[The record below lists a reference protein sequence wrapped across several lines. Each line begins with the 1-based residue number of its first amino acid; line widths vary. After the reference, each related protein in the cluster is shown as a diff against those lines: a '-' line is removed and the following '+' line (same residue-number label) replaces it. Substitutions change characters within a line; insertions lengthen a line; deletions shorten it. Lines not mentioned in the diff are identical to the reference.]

1 MANDTVIPKTQTKQ
15 KVAFYNRAENRS
27 MVFQVLVAA
36 GLAYFFY
43 TIYNNT
49 LTNMEAR
56 GIRTGFGFMSQP
68 AGFDILLK
76 LIPYEA
82 TDSYGRTFFVGLLNT
97 LLVSFISIIFAT
109 LLGFLV
115 GVSRLSANWLVS
127 KVATIFV
134 ETFRNIPLLLQIFF
148 WYFAVLA
155 ALPGVRSSLNFADSV
170 FLNVRGLSVPR
181 IIWGEGS
188 SIIFYAFIAAIIG
201 IFFLSRWARKRQEA
215 TGQPFALLW
224 ANLGLL
230 IGLPLLAFLLTGMNA
245 TIEVPKLQGFGFQ
258 GGMTLIPELMAL
270 TVALSVYTAAFIA
283 EAVRAGVQSVS
294 HGQVE
299 AAAALG
305 LPNAKVL
312 RFVTIPQA
320 LRVIVPPLNSQY
332 QNLIKNSSLAMAIGY
347 PDLVAVF
354 MGSTLNQV
362 GQAVEIVFM
371 TMMVYLAINL
381 TLSTFMNWYNA
392 RIKLVER

>member
-1 MANDTVIPKTQTKQ
+1 MQ
-15 KVAFYNRAENRS
+15 
-27 MVFQVLVAA
+27 
-36 GLAYFFY
+36 
-43 TIYNNT
+43 
-49 LTNMEAR
+49 AR
-56 GIRTGFGFMSQP
+56 GIRTGFDFMNQS
-68 AGFDILLK
+68 AGFDVLLS
-76 LIPYEA
+76 LIPFEP

-109 LLGFLV
+109 FLGFLV
-115 GVSRLSANWLVS
+115 GVSRLSHNWLVE
-127 KVATIFV
+127 KVATAFV

-155 ALPGVRSSLNFADSV
+155 TLLGVRNSISFADSIFV
-170 FLNVRGLSVPR
+170 NVRGLFVPKVIWSDGASVV
-181 IIWGEGS
+181 
-188 SIIFYAFIAAIIG
+188 FYAFIAAIAG
-201 IFFLSRWARKRQEA
+201 IFFLSRWAKKRQEQ
-215 TGQPFALLW
+215 TGQSFPLLW
-224 ANLGLL
+224 ANLGIF
-230 IGLPLLAFLLTGMNA
+230 IGLPLIAFFVMSSPASLEYPELGTFSL
-245 TIEVPKLQGFGFQ
+245 V
-258 GGMTLIPELMAL
+258 GGLNLIPELVAL
-270 TVALSVYTAAFIA
+270 TIALSVYTAAFIA

-305 LPNAKVL
+305 LPNGKVMRL
-312 RFVTIPQA
+312 VTIPQA

-354 MGSTLNQV
+354 MGTTLKQV

-371 TMMVYLAINL
+371 TMLVYLVINL
-381 TLSTFMNWYNA
+381 TLSLFMNWYNA

>member
-1 MANDTVIPKTQTKQ
+1 MQTNNSKNPSLQPKA
-15 KVAFYNRAENRS
+15 AFYNRAEVRS
-27 MVFQVLVAA
+27 VIFQILVFA

-56 GIRTGFGFMSQP
+56 GIRTGFGFMSQS
-68 AGFDILLK
+68 AGFDVLLS
-76 LIPYEA
+76 LIPYEP
-82 TDSYGRTFFVGLLNT
+82 TDTYGRTFFVGLLNT

-115 GVSRLSANWLVS
+115 GVSRLSANWLVA

-155 ALPGVRSSLNFADSV
+155 TLPGVRDSISFADSI
-170 FLNVRGLSVPR
+170 FINVRGLSVPR
-181 IIWGEGS
+181 IVWADGS
-188 SIIFYAFIAAIIG
+188 GIVFYALLAAVAG
-201 IFFLSRWARKRQEA
+201 VFFLSRWARKRQEA
-215 TGQPFALLW
+215 TGQPFPLLW
-224 ANLGLL
+224 SSIGLL
-230 IGLPLLAFLLTGMNA
+230 IALPLLAFLLSGMPA
-245 TIEVPKLQGFGFQ
+245 SVELPKLEGFGFK
-258 GGMTLIPELMAL
+258 GGLRLIPELVAL

-305 LPNAKVL
+305 LPNRKVMRL
-312 RFVTIPQA
+312 VTIPQA

-371 TMMVYLAINL
+371 TMLVYLFINL
-381 TLSTFMNWYNA
+381 TLSMFMNWYNA

>member
-1 MANDTVIPKTQTKQ
+1 MA
-15 KVAFYNRAENRS
+15 
-27 MVFQVLVAA
+27 
-36 GLAYFFY
+36 
-43 TIYNNT
+43 
-49 LTNMEAR
+49 
-56 GIRTGFGFMSQP
+56 
-68 AGFDILLK
+68 
-76 LIPYEA
+76 
-82 TDSYGRTFFVGLLNT
+82 
-97 LLVSFISIIFAT
+97 
-109 LLGFLV
+109 
-115 GVSRLSANWLVS
+115 
-127 KVATIFV
+127 
-134 ETFRNIPLLLQIFF
+134 
-148 WYFAVLA
+148 
-155 ALPGVRSSLNFADSV
+155 
-170 FLNVRGLSVPR
+170 
-181 IIWGEGS
+181 
-188 SIIFYAFIAAIIG
+188 
-201 IFFLSRWARKRQEA
+201 
-215 TGQPFALLW
+215 
-224 ANLGLL
+224 
-230 IGLPLLAFLLTGMNA
+230 
-245 TIEVPKLQGFGFQ
+245 FQ
-258 GGMTLIPELMAL
+258 GGLRLIPELVAL

-371 TMMVYLAINL
+371 TMLVYLLINL
-381 TLSTFMNWYNA
+381 LLSLFMNWYNA

>member
-1 MANDTVIPKTQTKQ
+1 MQTNKSTAQPKA
-15 KVAFYNRAENRS
+15 AFYNRAEVRS
-27 MVFQVLVAA
+27 TVFQIIVFLA
-36 GLAYFFY
+36 LAYFFY

-49 LTNMEAR
+49 LTNMQAR

-68 AGFDILLK
+68 AGFDILLS
-76 LIPYEA
+76 LIPFEA

-97 LLVSFISIIFAT
+97 ILVSVISIVLAT

-115 GVSRLSANWLVS
+115 GVSRLSNNWLVA
-127 KVATIFV
+127 KVATVFV

-155 ALPGVRSSLNFADSV
+155 TLPGVRDSISIADSV
-170 FLNVRGLSVPR
+170 FVNVRGLSVPR
-181 IIWGEGS
+181 IVWESGAS
-188 SIIFYAFIAAIIG
+188 FVFYAFLAAIAG
-201 IFFLSRWARKRQEA
+201 VFFLTRWARKRQEA
-215 TGQPFALLW
+215 TGQPFPSFW
-224 ANLGLL
+224 AGLGLL
-230 IGLPLLAFLLTGMNA
+230 IGLPLLAFLVSGMPA
-245 TIEVPKLQGFGFQ
+245 SVEVPKLQGFGFQ
-258 GGMTLIPELMAL
+258 GGMTLIPELVAL

-362 GQAVEIVFM
+362 GQAVEIVFL
-371 TMMVYLAINL
+371 TMLVYLLINL
-381 TLSTFMNWYNA
+381 TLSLFMNWYNA
-392 RIKLVER
+392 KIKLVER

>member
-1 MANDTVIPKTQTKQ
+1 MQTNKSTAQPKA
-15 KVAFYNRAENRS
+15 AFYNRAEVRS
-27 MVFQVLVAA
+27 TVFQIIVFLA
-36 GLAYFFY
+36 LAYFFY

-49 LTNMEAR
+49 LTNMQAR

-68 AGFDILLK
+68 AGFDILLS
-76 LIPYEA
+76 LIPFEA

-97 LLVSFISIIFAT
+97 ILVSVISIVLAT

-115 GVSRLSANWLVS
+115 GVSRLSNNWLVA
-127 KVATIFV
+127 KVATVFV

-155 ALPGVRSSLNFADSV
+155 TLPGVRDSISIADSV
-170 FLNVRGLSVPR
+170 FVNVRGLSVPR
-181 IIWGEGS
+181 IVWESGAS
-188 SIIFYAFIAAIIG
+188 LVFYAFLAAIAG
-201 IFFLSRWARKRQEA
+201 VFFLTRWARKRQEA
-215 TGQPFALLW
+215 TGQPFPSFW
-224 ANLGLL
+224 AGLGLL
-230 IGLPLLAFLLTGMNA
+230 IGLPLLAFLVSGMPA
-245 TIEVPKLQGFGFQ
+245 SVEVPKLQGFGFQ
-258 GGMTLIPELMAL
+258 GGMTLIPELVAL

-362 GQAVEIVFM
+362 GQAVEIVFL
-371 TMMVYLAINL
+371 TMLVYLLINL
-381 TLSTFMNWYNA
+381 TLSLFMNWYNA
-392 RIKLVER
+392 KIKLVER

>member
-1 MANDTVIPKTQTKQ
+1 MQTNSTKTSTSQPKA
-15 KVAFYNRAENRS
+15 AFYNRAEVRS
-27 MVFQVLVAA
+27 TFFQVLVFI

-68 AGFDILLK
+68 AGFDILLS
-76 LIPYEA
+76 LIPFEA
-82 TDSYGRTFFVGLLNT
+82 TDSYGRTFYVGLLNT
-97 LLVSFISIIFAT
+97 LLVSAISIVLAT
-109 LLGFLV
+109 FLGFLV
-115 GVSRLSANWLVS
+115 GVSRLSKNWLVA

-148 WYFAVLA
+148 WYIAVLGT
-155 ALPGVRSSLNFADSV
+155 LPGVRNSISFADSIFV
-170 FLNVRGLSVPR
+170 NVRGLFVPKV
-181 IIWGEGS
+181 IWSDGGS
-188 SIIFYAFIAAIIG
+188 IVLYAFIAVIIG
-201 IFFLSRWARKRQEA
+201 IFFLSRWARKRQEK
-215 TGQPFALLW
+215 TGQPFPLLW
-224 ANLGLL
+224 TNLGLL
-230 IGLPLLAFLLTGMNA
+230 IGLPLITFFVMGSPASLEYPELGTFSLN
-245 TIEVPKLQGFGFQ
+245 
-258 GGMTLIPELMAL
+258 GGLNLIPELVAL
-270 TVALSVYTAAFIA
+270 TIALSVYTAAFIA

-305 LPNAKVL
+305 LPNAKVMRL
-312 RFVTIPQA
+312 VTVPQA

-332 QNLIKNSSLAMAIGY
+332 QNLLKNSSLAMAIGY

-362 GQAVEIVFM
+362 GQAVEIVFL
-371 TMMVYLAINL
+371 TMLVYLLINL
-381 TLSTFMNWYNA
+381 TLSLFMNWYNA

>member
-1 MANDTVIPKTQTKQ
+1 MQTNNPKSVSAQPKA
-15 KVAFYNRAENRS
+15 AFYNRAEVRS
-27 MVFQVLVAA
+27 TFFQILVFI

-76 LIPYEA
+76 LIPFEA

-97 LLVSFISIIFAT
+97 LLVSVISIIFAT

-115 GVSRLSANWLVS
+115 GVSRLSNNWLVA
-127 KVATIFV
+127 KVATVFV

-155 ALPGVRSSLNFADSV
+155 TLPGVRNSISFADSIFV
-170 FLNVRGLSVPR
+170 NVRGLSVPR
-181 IIWGEGS
+181 IVWEAGS
-188 SIIFYAFIAAIIG
+188 SIVFYAFLAAIAAA
-201 IFFLSRWARKRQEA
+201 FFLARWARKRQEA
-215 TGQPFALLW
+215 TGEPFPSFW
-224 ANLGLL
+224 AGLGLL
-230 IGLPLLAFLLTGMNA
+230 IGLPLLAFLISGMPA
-245 TIEVPKLQGFGFQ
+245 SVDVPKLQGFGFQ
-258 GGMTLIPELMAL
+258 GGMTLIPELVAL
-270 TVALSVYTAAFIA
+270 SVALSVYTAAFIA

-362 GQAVEIVFM
+362 GQAVEIVFL
-371 TMMVYLAINL
+371 TMLVYLLINL
-381 TLSTFMNWYNA
+381 ILSLFMNWYNA
-392 RIKLVER
+392 KIKLVER

>member
-1 MANDTVIPKTQTKQ
+1 MQTNNSKNSSAQPKA
-15 KVAFYNRAENRS
+15 AFYNRAEVRS
-27 MVFQVLVAA
+27 TFFQVLVFV

-49 LTNMEAR
+49 LTNMQAR
-56 GIRTGFGFMSQP
+56 GIRTGFDFMNQS
-68 AGFDILLK
+68 AGFDVLLS
-76 LIPYEA
+76 LIPFEP
-82 TDSYGRTFFVGLLNT
+82 TDTYGRTFFVGLLNT

-109 LLGFLV
+109 FLGFLV
-115 GVSRLSANWLVS
+115 GVSRLSHNWLVE
-127 KVATIFV
+127 KVATAFV

-155 ALPGVRSSLNFADSV
+155 TLPGVRNSISFADSIFV
-170 FLNVRGLSVPR
+170 NVRGLFVPKVIWADGASVV
-181 IIWGEGS
+181 
-188 SIIFYAFIAAIIG
+188 FYAFIAAIAG
-201 IFFLSRWARKRQEA
+201 IFFLSRWAKKRQEQ
-215 TGQPFALLW
+215 TGQPFPLLW
-224 ANLGLL
+224 ANLGIF
-230 IGLPLLAFLLTGMNA
+230 IGLPLLAFFAMSSPASLEYPELGTFSL
-245 TIEVPKLQGFGFQ
+245 V
-258 GGMTLIPELMAL
+258 GGLNLIPELVAL

-305 LPNAKVL
+305 LPNGKVMRL
-312 RFVTIPQA
+312 VTIPQA

-354 MGSTLNQV
+354 MGTTLNQV

-371 TMMVYLAINL
+371 TMLVYLVINL
-381 TLSTFMNWYNA
+381 TLSLFMNWYNA
-392 RIKLVER
+392 SIKLVER

>member
-1 MANDTVIPKTQTKQ
+1 MQTNKPKNSTAQPKA
-15 KVAFYNRAENRS
+15 AFYNRAEVRS
-27 MVFQVLVAA
+27 TVFQILVFV

-56 GIRTGFGFMSQP
+56 GIRTGFGFMNQP
-68 AGFDILLK
+68 AGFDILLS
-76 LIPYEA
+76 LIPFEA

-97 LLVSFISIIFAT
+97 ILVSVISIIFAT

-115 GVSRLSANWLVS
+115 GVSRLSSNWLVK
-127 KVATIFV
+127 KVATVFV

-155 ALPGVRSSLNFADSV
+155 TLPGVRDSISFADSV
-170 FLNVRGLSVPR
+170 FVNVRGLSVPK
-181 IIWGEGS
+181 IVWGDGS
-188 SIIFYAFIAAIIG
+188 SIVFYAFLAAIAAI
-201 IFFLSRWARKRQEA
+201 FFLTRWARKRQED
-215 TGQPFALLW
+215 TGQPFPLLW

-230 IGLPLLAFLLTGMNA
+230 FGLPLFAFLFSGMPA
-245 TIEVPKLQGFGFQ
+245 TVDVPKLQGFGFK
-258 GGMTLIPELMAL
+258 GGMTLIPELVAL

-362 GQAVEIVFM
+362 GQAVEIVFL
-371 TMMVYLAINL
+371 TMLVYLLINL
-381 TLSTFMNWYNA
+381 TLSLFMNWYNA

>member
-1 MANDTVIPKTQTKQ
+1 MQMNNPKNSSSQPKA
-15 KVAFYNRAENRS
+15 AFYNRAEVRS
-27 MVFQVLVAA
+27 TFFQVLVFLA
-36 GLAYFFY
+36 LAYFFY

-49 LTNMEAR
+49 ITNMQAR

-76 LIPYEA
+76 LIPFEA

-115 GVSRLSANWLVS
+115 GVSRLSKNWLVA
-127 KVATIFV
+127 KVATAFV

-155 ALPGVRSSLNFADSV
+155 TLPGVRDSIS
-170 FLNVRGLSVPR
+170 FLDSIFINVRGLFVPKV
-181 IIWGEGS
+181 IWSDGANVV
-188 SIIFYAFIAAIIG
+188 FYAFIAAILG
-201 IFFLSRWARKRQEA
+201 IFFLNRWATKRQER
-215 TGQPFALLW
+215 TGQPFPLLW
-224 ANLGLL
+224 ANLGIF
-230 IGLPLLAFLLTGMNA
+230 IGLPLLAFFAMSSPASLEYPELGTFSLN
-245 TIEVPKLQGFGFQ
+245 
-258 GGMTLIPELMAL
+258 GGLNLIPELVAL

-305 LPNAKVL
+305 LPNAKVMRL
-312 RFVTIPQA
+312 VTIPQA

-362 GQAVEIVFM
+362 GQAVEIVFL
-371 TMMVYLAINL
+371 TMLVYLVINL
-381 TLSTFMNWYNA
+381 TLSLFMNWYNA

>member
-1 MANDTVIPKTQTKQ
+1 MQTNNPKNSSAQPKA
-15 KVAFYNRAENRS
+15 AFYNRAEVRS
-27 MVFQVLVAA
+27 AVFQVLVFI

-49 LTNMEAR
+49 ITNMEAR
-56 GIRTGFGFMSQP
+56 GIRTGFGFMSQS
-68 AGFDILLK
+68 AGFDILLS

-82 TDSYGRTFFVGLLNT
+82 TDTYGRTFVVGLLNT

-109 LLGFLV
+109 FLGFLV
-115 GVSRLSANWLVS
+115 GVSRLSSNWLVA
-127 KVATIFV
+127 KVATVFV

-155 ALPGVRSSLNFADSV
+155 TLPGVRDSISFADSI
-170 FLNVRGLSVPR
+170 FINVRGLSVPK
-181 IIWGEGS
+181 IVWAEGS
-188 SIIFYAFIAAIIG
+188 GIVFYAFVAALLA
-201 IFFLSRWARKRQEA
+201 IFFVTRWAHKRQEE
-215 TGQPFALLW
+215 TGQPFPILFT
-224 ANLGLL
+224 NLGLL
-230 IGLPLLAFLLTGMNA
+230 IGLPLIAFLVAGMPA
-245 TIEVPKLQGFGFQ
+245 SVELPKLQGFGFE
-258 GGMTLIPELMAL
+258 GGLRLIPELVAL

-305 LPNAKVL
+305 LPHGKVL

-371 TMMVYLAINL
+371 TMLVYLFINL
-381 TLSTFMNWYNA
+381 TLSLFMNWYNA

>member
-1 MANDTVIPKTQTKQ
+1 MPTNNAKNTPVQPKA
-15 KVAFYNRAENRS
+15 AFYNRAKVRS
-27 MVFQVLVAA
+27 VVFQALVFV

-49 LTNMEAR
+49 LSNMEAR
-56 GIRTGFGFMSQP
+56 GIRTGFGFMNQP
-68 AGFDILLK
+68 AGFDILLS
-76 LIPYEA
+76 LIPFEA
-82 TDSYGRTFFVGLLNT
+82 TDSYGRTFLVGLLNT
-97 LLVSFISIIFAT
+97 ILVSVMSIIVAT

-115 GVSRLSANWLVS
+115 GVSRLSSNWLVA
-127 KVATIFV
+127 KVATVFV

-155 ALPGVRSSLNFADSV
+155 TLPGVRNSISIADSIFV
-170 FLNVRGLSVPR
+170 NVRGLSVPKLV
-181 IIWGEGS
+181 WAEGS
-188 SIIFYAFIAAIIG
+188 GIVFYALLAAIAA

-215 TGQPFALLW
+215 TGQLFPLLW
-224 ANLGLL
+224 ANLGLFF
-230 IGLPLLAFLLTGMNA
+230 GLPLLAFLVAGMPA
-245 TIEVPKLQGFGFQ
+245 SVEVPKLQGFGFQ
-258 GGMTLIPELMAL
+258 GGMTLIPELVAL

-294 HGQVE
+294 HGQLE

-362 GQAVEIVFM
+362 GQAVEIVFL
-371 TMMVYLAINL
+371 TMLVYLLINL
-381 TLSTFMNWYNA
+381 ILSLFMNWYNA

>member
-1 MANDTVIPKTQTKQ
+1 MQTNNPPSPSQPKA
-15 KVAFYNRAENRS
+15 AFYNRAEVRS
-27 MVFQVLVAA
+27 AIFQFLVFVA
-36 GLAYFFY
+36 LAYFFY

-49 LTNMEAR
+49 LTNMQAR

-68 AGFDILLK
+68 AGFDILLS
-76 LIPYEA
+76 LIPFEA
-82 TDSYGRTFFVGLLNT
+82 TDSYGRTFYVGLLNT
-97 LLVSFISIIFAT
+97 LLVSAISIIFAT

-115 GVSRLSANWLVS
+115 GVSRLSNNWLVA
-127 KVATIFV
+127 KVATVFV

-155 ALPGVRSSLNFADSV
+155 TLPGVRQSINFADSIFV
-170 FLNVRGLSVPR
+170 NVRGLSVPK
-181 IIWGEGS
+181 IVWESGASFVG
-188 SIIFYAFIAAIIG
+188 YAFLAAIAG
-201 IFFLSRWARKRQEA
+201 VFFLTRWARKRQEA
-215 TGQPFALLW
+215 TGQPFPSFW
-224 ANLGLL
+224 AGLGLL
-230 IGLPLLAFLLTGMNA
+230 IGLPLLAFLVSGMPA
-245 TIEVPKLQGFGFQ
+245 SVEVPKLQGFGFK
-258 GGMTLIPELMAL
+258 GGMTLIPELVAL
-270 TVALSVYTAAFIA
+270 SVALSVYTASFIA

-362 GQAVEIVFM
+362 GQAVEIVFL
-371 TMMVYLAINL
+371 TMLVYLLINL
-381 TLSTFMNWYNA
+381 TLSLFMNWYNA
-392 RIKLVER
+392 KIKLVER

>member
-1 MANDTVIPKTQTKQ
+1 
-15 KVAFYNRAENRS
+15 
-27 MVFQVLVAA
+27 
-36 GLAYFFY
+36 
-43 TIYNNT
+43 
-49 LTNMEAR
+49 MEAR

-68 AGFDILLK
+68 AGFDILLS
-76 LIPYEA
+76 LIPFEA

-97 LLVSFISIIFAT
+97 LLVSVISIIFAT
-109 LLGFLV
+109 LLGFVV
-115 GVSRLSANWLVS
+115 GVSRLSSNWLVA

-155 ALPGVRSSLNFADSV
+155 TLPGVRNSISIADSIFV
-170 FLNVRGLSVPR
+170 NVRGLSVPK
-181 IIWGEGS
+181 IVWEAGS
-188 SIIFYAFIAAIIG
+188 GIVLYALLAAIAG
-201 IFFLSRWARKRQEA
+201 TFFLSRWAKKRQES
-215 TGQPFALLW
+215 TGQLFPLLW
-224 ANLGLL
+224 SNLGLL
-230 IGLPLLAFLLTGMNA
+230 IGLPLLAFIITGMPA
-245 TIEVPKLQGFGFQ
+245 SIEVPSLQGFGFK
-258 GGMTLIPELMAL
+258 GGLTLIPELVAL
-270 TVALSVYTAAFIA
+270 SIALSVYTASFIA

-305 LPNAKVL
+305 LPSAKVL

-362 GQAVEIVFM
+362 GQAVEIVFL
-371 TMMVYLAINL
+371 TMLVYLLINL
-381 TLSTFMNWYNA
+381 TLSLFMNWYNA
-392 RIKLVER
+392 KIKLVER

>member
-1 MANDTVIPKTQTKQ
+1 MQTNKPKNSSATPKA
-15 KVAFYNRAENRS
+15 AFYNRAEVRS
-27 MVFQVLVAA
+27 IVFQTIVFL

-49 LTNMEAR
+49 MTNMEAR
-56 GIRTGFGFMSQP
+56 GIRTGFGFMNQP
-68 AGFDILLK
+68 AGFDVLLS
-76 LIPYEA
+76 LIPFEA
-82 TDSYGRTFFVGLLNT
+82 TDSYGRTFLVGLLNT
-97 LLVSFISIIFAT
+97 LLVSAISIVLAT
-109 LLGFLV
+109 LLGFIV
-115 GVSRLSANWLVS
+115 GVSRLSSNWLVS
-127 KVATIFV
+127 KVATVFV

-155 ALPGVRSSLNFADSV
+155 TLPGVRNSISIADSIFV
-170 FLNVRGLSVPR
+170 NVRGLSVPK
-181 IIWGEGS
+181 IAWSDGA
-188 SIIFYAFIAAIIG
+188 SIVLYVLIAAIAG
-201 IFFLSRWARKRQEA
+201 AFFLSRWARKRQEN
-215 TGQPFALLW
+215 TGQPFPTLW

-230 IGLPLLAFLLTGMNA
+230 IGLPLLTFFIMGSPAS
-245 TIEVPKLQGFGFQ
+245 IEVPKLQGFGFK
-258 GGMTLIPELMAL
+258 GGMTLIPELVAL
-270 TVALSVYTAAFIA
+270 VIALSVYTAAFIA

-305 LPNAKVL
+305 LPHAKVL

-371 TMMVYLAINL
+371 TMMVYLIINL
-381 TLSTFMNWYNA
+381 TLSLFMNWYNA

>member
-1 MANDTVIPKTQTKQ
+1 MPSNNSINPSAQPKA
-15 KVAFYNRAENRS
+15 AFYNRAEVRS
-27 MVFQVLVAA
+27 TVFQVIVFLV
-36 GLAYFFY
+36 LAYFFY

-49 LTNMEAR
+49 LTNMQAR

-68 AGFDILLK
+68 AGFDILLS
-76 LIPYEA
+76 LIPFEA

-97 LLVSFISIIFAT
+97 ILVSVISIFLAT

-115 GVSRLSANWLVS
+115 GVSRLSNNWLVA
-127 KVATIFV
+127 KVATVFV

-155 ALPGVRSSLNFADSV
+155 TLPGVRQSINIADSIFV
-170 FLNVRGLSVPR
+170 NVRGLSVPKVV
-181 IIWGEGS
+181 WESGASFVG
-188 SIIFYAFIAAIIG
+188 YAFLAAIAG
-201 IFFLSRWARKRQEA
+201 AFFLSRWARKRQEA
-215 TGQPFALLW
+215 TGQPFPSFW
-224 ANLGLL
+224 AGLGLL
-230 IGLPLLAFLLTGMNA
+230 IGLPLLAFLISGMPA
-245 TIEVPKLQGFGFQ
+245 SVEVPKLQGFGFK
-258 GGMTLIPELMAL
+258 GGMTLIPELVAL

-362 GQAVEIVFM
+362 GQAVEIVFL
-371 TMMVYLAINL
+371 TMLVYLLINL
-381 TLSTFMNWYNA
+381 TLSLFMNWYNA
-392 RIKLVER
+392 KIKLVER

>member
-1 MANDTVIPKTQTKQ
+1 MQSNKIKSSQPKA
-15 KVAFYNRAENRS
+15 AFYNRAEVRS
-27 MVFQVLVAA
+27 TVFQALVFV

-68 AGFDILLK
+68 AGFDILLS
-76 LIPYEA
+76 LIPFEA

-97 LLVSFISIIFAT
+97 LLVSVISIIFAT

-115 GVSRLSANWLVS
+115 GVSRLSSNWLVA

-155 ALPGVRSSLNFADSV
+155 TLPGVRNSISIANSIFV
-170 FLNVRGLSVPR
+170 NVRGLSVPK
-181 IIWGEGS
+181 IVWEAGS
-188 SIIFYAFIAAIIG
+188 GIVLYALLAAIAG
-201 IFFLSRWARKRQEA
+201 TFFLSRWAKKRQES
-215 TGQPFALLW
+215 TGQLFPLLW
-224 ANLGLL
+224 SNLGLL
-230 IGLPLLAFLLTGMNA
+230 IGLPLLAFIITGMPA
-245 TIEVPKLQGFGFQ
+245 SIEVPSLQGFGFK
-258 GGMTLIPELMAL
+258 GGLTLIPELVAL
-270 TVALSVYTAAFIA
+270 SIALSVYTASFIA

-305 LPNAKVL
+305 LPSAKVL

-362 GQAVEIVFM
+362 GQAVEIVFL
-371 TMMVYLAINL
+371 TMLVYLLINL
-381 TLSTFMNWYNA
+381 TLSLFMNWYNA
-392 RIKLVER
+392 KIKLVER

>member
-1 MANDTVIPKTQTKQ
+1 MQSNNSNQSAQPKA
-15 KVAFYNRAENRS
+15 AFYNRAEVRS
-27 MVFQVLVAA
+27 TVFQVIVFLC
-36 GLAYFFY
+36 LAYFFY

-49 LTNMEAR
+49 ITNMEAR

-68 AGFDILLK
+68 AGFDILLS
-76 LIPYEA
+76 LIPFDA

-97 LLVSFISIIFAT
+97 ILVSVISIVLAT
-109 LLGFLV
+109 FLGFLV
-115 GVSRLSANWLVS
+115 GVSRLSSNWLVA
-127 KVATIFV
+127 KVATVFV

-155 ALPGVRSSLNFADSV
+155 TLPGVRNSISFADSV
-170 FLNVRGLSVPR
+170 FVNVRGLSVPK
-181 IIWGEGS
+181 IVWQEGAS
-188 SIIFYAFIAAIIG
+188 LVLYAFIAAIIG
-201 IFFLSRWARKRQEA
+201 IFVLSKWARKRQDE
-215 TGQPFALLW
+215 TGQPFPTIW
-224 ANLGLL
+224 ANLGLFF
-230 IGLPLLAFLLTGMNA
+230 GLPLLAFFLAGMPA
-245 TIEVPKLQGFGFQ
+245 SVEVPKLQGFGFK
-258 GGMTLIPELMAL
+258 GGMTLIPELVAL

-362 GQAVEIVFM
+362 GQAVEIVFL
-371 TMMVYLAINL
+371 TMLVYLLINL
-381 TLSTFMNWYNA
+381 TLSLFMNWYNA
-392 RIKLVER
+392 KIKLVER

>member
-1 MANDTVIPKTQTKQ
+1 MQSNKIKSSQPKA
-15 KVAFYNRAENRS
+15 AFYNRAEVRS
-27 MVFQVLVAA
+27 TVFQALVFV

-68 AGFDILLK
+68 AGFDILLS
-76 LIPYEA
+76 LIPFEA

-97 LLVSFISIIFAT
+97 LLVSVISIIFAT

-115 GVSRLSANWLVS
+115 GVSRLSSNWLVA

-155 ALPGVRSSLNFADSV
+155 TLPGVRNSISIADSIFV
-170 FLNVRGLSVPR
+170 NVRGLSVPK
-181 IIWGEGS
+181 IVWEAGS
-188 SIIFYAFIAAIIG
+188 GIVLYALLAAIAG
-201 IFFLSRWARKRQEA
+201 TFFLSRWAKKRQES
-215 TGQPFALLW
+215 TGQLFPLLW
-224 ANLGLL
+224 SNLGLL
-230 IGLPLLAFLLTGMNA
+230 IGLPLLAFIITGMPA
-245 TIEVPKLQGFGFQ
+245 SIEVPSLQGFGFK
-258 GGMTLIPELMAL
+258 GGLTLIPELVAL
-270 TVALSVYTAAFIA
+270 SIALSVYTASFIA

-305 LPNAKVL
+305 LPSAKVL

-362 GQAVEIVFM
+362 GQAVEIVFL
-371 TMMVYLAINL
+371 TMLVYLLINL
-381 TLSTFMNWYNA
+381 TLSLFMNWYNA
-392 RIKLVER
+392 KIKLVER

>member
-1 MANDTVIPKTQTKQ
+1 MQTNNSPNTSQPKA
-15 KVAFYNRAENRS
+15 AFYNRAEVRS
-27 MVFQVLVAA
+27 TVFQVLVFLA
-36 GLAYFFY
+36 LAYFFY

-49 LTNMEAR
+49 LTNMQAR

-68 AGFDILLK
+68 AGFDILLS
-76 LIPYEA
+76 LIPFEA

-97 LLVSFISIIFAT
+97 LLVSVISIIFAT

-115 GVSRLSANWLVS
+115 GVSRLSNNWLVA
-127 KVATIFV
+127 KVATVFV

-155 ALPGVRSSLNFADSV
+155 TLPGVRQSINFADSIFV
-170 FLNVRGLSVPR
+170 NVRGLSVPR
-181 IIWGEGS
+181 IVWESGAS
-188 SIIFYAFIAAIIG
+188 FVFYAFLAAIAG
-201 IFFLSRWARKRQEA
+201 AFFLSRWARKRQEA
-215 TGQPFALLW
+215 TGQPFPAFW
-224 ANLGLL
+224 AGLGLL
-230 IGLPLLAFLLTGMNA
+230 IGLPLLVFLVLGMPA
-245 TIEVPKLQGFGFQ
+245 SVEVPKLQGFGFK
-258 GGMTLIPELMAL
+258 GGMTLIPELVAL
-270 TVALSVYTAAFIA
+270 TVALSVYTASFIA

-362 GQAVEIVFM
+362 GQAVEIVFL
-371 TMMVYLAINL
+371 TMLVYLLINL
-381 TLSTFMNWYNA
+381 ILSMFMNWYNA
-392 RIKLVER
+392 KIKLVER

>member
-1 MANDTVIPKTQTKQ
+1 MQTNNSKNSSTQPKA
-15 KVAFYNRAENRS
+15 AFYNRAEVRS
-27 MVFQVLVAA
+27 TFFQVLVFV

-56 GIRTGFGFMSQP
+56 GIRTGFGFMNQP
-68 AGFDILLK
+68 AGFDILLS
-76 LIPYEA
+76 LIPFEA

-97 LLVSFISIIFAT
+97 LLVSFISIILAT
-109 LLGFLV
+109 FLGFLV
-115 GVSRLSANWLVS
+115 GVSRLSKNWLVA
-127 KVATIFV
+127 KVATAFV

-155 ALPGVRSSLNFADSV
+155 TLPGVRNSISFADSIFV
-170 FLNVRGLSVPR
+170 NVRGLFVPK
-181 IIWGEGS
+181 IIWADGANVVL
-188 SIIFYAFIAAIIG
+188 YALIAAVLG
-201 IFFLSRWARKRQEA
+201 IFFLSRWARKRQEQ
-215 TGQPFALLW
+215 TGQPFPLLW
-224 ANLGLL
+224 ANLGVF
-230 IGLPLLAFLLTGMNA
+230 IGLPLLAFFAMGSPASLEYPELGKFSLN
-245 TIEVPKLQGFGFQ
+245 
-258 GGMTLIPELMAL
+258 GGLNLIPELVAL

-305 LPNAKVL
+305 LPNAKVMRL
-312 RFVTIPQA
+312 VTIPQA

-362 GQAVEIVFM
+362 GQAVEIVFL
-371 TMMVYLAINL
+371 TMLVYLVINL
-381 TLSTFMNWYNA
+381 TLSLFMNWYNA

>member
-1 MANDTVIPKTQTKQ
+1 MQSNKIKSSQPKA
-15 KVAFYNRAENRS
+15 AFYNRAEVRS
-27 MVFQVLVAA
+27 TVFQALVFV

-68 AGFDILLK
+68 AGFDILLS
-76 LIPYEA
+76 LIPFEA

-97 LLVSFISIIFAT
+97 LLVSVISIIFAT
-109 LLGFLV
+109 LLGFVV
-115 GVSRLSANWLVS
+115 GVSRLSSNWLVA

-155 ALPGVRSSLNFADSV
+155 TLPGVRNSISIADSIFV
-170 FLNVRGLSVPR
+170 NVRGLSVPK
-181 IIWGEGS
+181 IVWEAGS
-188 SIIFYAFIAAIIG
+188 GIVLYALLAAIAG
-201 IFFLSRWARKRQEA
+201 TFFLSRWAKKRQES
-215 TGQPFALLW
+215 TGQLFPLLW
-224 ANLGLL
+224 SNLGLL
-230 IGLPLLAFLLTGMNA
+230 IGLPLLAFIITGMPA
-245 TIEVPKLQGFGFQ
+245 SIEVPSLQGFGFK
-258 GGMTLIPELMAL
+258 GGLTLIPELVAL
-270 TVALSVYTAAFIA
+270 SIALSVYTASFIA

-305 LPNAKVL
+305 LPSAKVL

-362 GQAVEIVFM
+362 GQAVEIVFL
-371 TMMVYLAINL
+371 TMLVYLLINL
-381 TLSTFMNWYNA
+381 TLSLFMNWYNA
-392 RIKLVER
+392 KIKLVER

>member
-1 MANDTVIPKTQTKQ
+1 MQTNNQINAPARPKA
-15 KVAFYNRAENRS
+15 AFYNRAEVRS
-27 MVFQVLVAA
+27 AVFQALVFV

-49 LTNMEAR
+49 ITNMEAR
-56 GIRTGFGFMSQP
+56 GIRTGFGFMNQP
-68 AGFDILLK
+68 AGFDVLLS
-76 LIPYEA
+76 LIPFEA

-115 GVSRLSANWLVS
+115 GVSRLSSNWLVAR
-127 KVATIFV
+127 VATVFV

-155 ALPGVRSSLNFADSV
+155 TLPGVRDSISIADSIFV
-170 FLNVRGLSVPR
+170 NVRGLSVPK
-181 IIWGEGS
+181 IVWGDGS
-188 SIIFYAFIAAIIG
+188 AFIFYALICAIAAIFI
-201 IFFLSRWARKRQEA
+201 LSRWVRKRQEN
-215 TGQPFALLW
+215 TGQPFPLLW
-224 ANLGLL
+224 ASLGLL
-230 IGLPLLAFLLTGMNA
+230 IGLPLLAFLVSGMPA
-245 TIEVPKLQGFGFQ
+245 SVEIPKLQGFGFE
-258 GGMTLIPELMAL
+258 GGMTLIPELVAL
-270 TVALSVYTAAFIA
+270 SVALSVYTAAFIA

-305 LPNAKVL
+305 LPHAKVL

-371 TMMVYLAINL
+371 TMVVYLVINL
-381 TLSTFMNWYNA
+381 TLSLFMNWFNA

>member
-1 MANDTVIPKTQTKQ
+1 MQSNKIKSSQPKA
-15 KVAFYNRAENRS
+15 AFYNRAEVRS
-27 MVFQVLVAA
+27 TVFQTLVFV

-68 AGFDILLK
+68 AGFDILLS
-76 LIPYEA
+76 LIPFEA

-97 LLVSFISIIFAT
+97 LLVSVISIIFAT
-109 LLGFLV
+109 LLGFVV
-115 GVSRLSANWLVS
+115 GVSRLSSNWLVA

-155 ALPGVRSSLNFADSV
+155 TLPGVRNSISIADSIFV
-170 FLNVRGLSVPR
+170 NVRGLSVPK
-181 IIWGEGS
+181 IVWEAGS
-188 SIIFYAFIAAIIG
+188 GIVLYALLAAIAG
-201 IFFLSRWARKRQEA
+201 TFFLSRWAKKRQES
-215 TGQPFALLW
+215 TGQLFPLLW
-224 ANLGLL
+224 SNLGLL
-230 IGLPLLAFLLTGMNA
+230 IGLPLLAFIITGMPA
-245 TIEVPKLQGFGFQ
+245 SIEVPSLQGFGFK
-258 GGMTLIPELMAL
+258 GGLTLIPELVAL
-270 TVALSVYTAAFIA
+270 SIALSVYTASFIA

-305 LPNAKVL
+305 LPSAKVL

-362 GQAVEIVFM
+362 GQAVEIVFL
-371 TMMVYLAINL
+371 TMLVYLLINL
-381 TLSTFMNWYNA
+381 TLSLFMNWYNA
-392 RIKLVER
+392 KIKLVER